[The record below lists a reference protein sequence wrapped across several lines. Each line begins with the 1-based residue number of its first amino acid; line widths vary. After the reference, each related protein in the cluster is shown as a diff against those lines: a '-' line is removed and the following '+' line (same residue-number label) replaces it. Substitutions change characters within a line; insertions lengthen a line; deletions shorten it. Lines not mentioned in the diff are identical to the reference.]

1 MHSLLSRI
9 DSAKEEERHPG
20 DSGLYKALLGD
31 ISNFTETFKTAE
43 NSVKTAEAQA
53 VAAKAE
59 TVAAL
64 AEIEAARSE
73 TRRAQSELAHAQ
85 SLASDATA
93 RLNTLAAEVK
103 QLKSDWRVEKQN
115 LISKRKEFKT
125 DPGLKKKEFA
135 EFSSKVEGL
144 IKKIKIQ
151 PPAEKSVKSKSKSI
165 LPIFDITVA
174 ARGPDDKIK
183 RVTLTPRG
191 IR

>member
-1 MHSLLSRI
+1 MHSLLDRI
-9 DSAKEEERHPG
+9 GAVKDEDKHPD
-20 DSGLYKALLGD
+20 DSGLYKALMGD

-43 NSVKTAEAQA
+43 NNVRTAEAQA
-53 VAAKAE
+53 NAAKAE

-64 AEIEAARSE
+64 AEIAAAHAE

-93 RLNTLAAEVK
+93 RFDALSADVK
-103 QLKSDWRVEKQN
+103 QMKSDWREEKRN
-115 LISKRKEFKT
+115 LVSKRKEFKT
-125 DPGLKKKEFA
+125 DPALKQKEFA
-135 EFSSKVEGL
+135 EFSSHVEGL

-151 PPAEKSVKSKSKSI
+151 PPAKKPSKSESKSI
-165 LPIFDITVA
+165 LPIFDVMVA
-174 ARGPDDKIK
+174 ERGPNDKIK